1 MAEGDYLF
9 TLYKAS
15 LSSKRIAYKKYLCD
29 VFYIIVSFFE
39 HLIRCLE
46 SNVIIHFQNI
56 DFWKNSS
63 QLLNIGT

>member
-29 VFYIIVSFFE
+29 VFYNYIFFD
-39 HLIRCLE
+39 
-46 SNVIIHFQNI
+46 SKTSVNNFV
-56 DFWKNSS
+56 
-63 QLLNIGT
+63 